1 MPRIF
6 SARYQRRFFFTDWS
20 RFKPRSKV
28 STQGV
33 FIRRRC
39 YGINESRLHGR
50 EETIENA
57 DDNNGKRQQRRWQ
70 PWRWVSPHDV
80 GSPSSSSTS
89 RIRSS
94 AQMRDP
100 HDYSYSRPL
109 SRSLHPCFLL
119 RHIAFIHSSTISFCA
134 DDFSFSLGCSTIV
147 RDILRYVRRGSRHN
161 IGCLHHKKL
170 QRL

>member
-1 MPRIF
+1 MPRIS
-6 SARYQRRFFFTDWS
+6 SARYQRRFFLQTGRVLNLVQRS
-20 RFKPRSKV
+20 RHIARA
-28 STQGV
+28 QGV

-57 DDNNGKRQQRRWQ
+57 DENNGKRQQRRWQ

-94 AQMRDP
+94 ARMRDP

-109 SRSLHPCFLL
+109 SRSSSLL
-119 RHIAFIHSSTISFCA
+119 LASSHRIYSFIHDLF
-134 DDFSFSLGCSTIV
+134 
-147 RDILRYVRRGSRHN
+147 LR
-161 IGCLHHKKL
+161 
-170 QRL
+170 